1 MSWRLF
7 YIAGIWANPRWLISA
22 ARGRPPE
29 RNEMSN
35 ASKVILICDDN
46 LDILNVVSMIVRGAG
61 YEVKSAS
68 SHKELLTILETCQP
82 DLLISDIRMPG
93 RDGFWIAEYL
103 QSQNI
108 NIPIIFMTAY
118 DSSLYRA
125 YAPFVGSVG
134 FVTKPL
140 DIDELLRQITRGLEA
155 RRPEPALIEAETIV
169 SVPETDAH

>member
-1 MSWRLF
+1 MR
-7 YIAGIWANPRWLISA
+7 
-22 ARGRPPE
+22 
-29 RNEMSN
+29 N
-35 ASKVILICDDN
+35 ASKVVLICDDN
-46 LDILNVVSMIVRGAG
+46 LDILNVVSVIVRGAG
-61 YEVKSAS
+61 YEVKSAN
-68 SHKELLTILETCQP
+68 SHQELLKILETCRP

-108 NIPIIFMTAY
+108 RIPIIFMTAY

-140 DIDELLRQITRGLEA
+140 DVDALLKKVAAALESEQA
-155 RRPEPALIEAETIV
+155 APVDQEALATV
-169 SVPETDAH
+169 SIPDTNAKQ